1 MRGSACDSSA
11 NCTRTI
17 ADVGQLG
24 RRNGSAEGLPTSLA
38 AAGLAFL
45 GMCLIGASVW
55 FFVPPPKFI
64 AEALLLVEV
73 EQPRII
79 ATTKEYHPDPITDR
93 ATQVALIKSLVV
105 REILTQPEIS
115 KLDVIKSRVD
125 PAAWLESELKA
136 EFSGK
141 MLRLALSSD
150 DPVAATT
157 VIKAVT
163 NVYLSEVAN
172 KEKIERIER
181 NVTLERHY
189 DDLQKRLEKKR
200 AQLKGL
206 ATDLGSKDKQ
216 AVSLQQ
222 RLAISRQNMAEEEL
236 LQTQADLKH
245 VMAELKIMQKKEE
258 RSAEAD
264 ETSSEVRTKPRAAQL
279 DLEKAM
285 KEDKTLEKYLQQEAD
300 LTATFEHYRRIARSA
315 ADPAVQRAKQ
325 ELLSVRQKRKKYEVS
340 LVCSVRPA
348 SRARGRTRER
358 RPASRVEPC
367 DAQGSG

>member
-1 MRGSACDSSA
+1 MNAITGPTPNLPEPSNEQTGVQPAIRPRVAHTPSPVSASEVDALSLLKA
-11 NCTRTI
+11 F
-17 ADVGQLG
+17 
-24 RRNGSAEGLPTSLA
+24 RRRWRLA
-38 AAGLAFL
+38 LALALL

-55 FFVPPPKFI
+55 FFLPPPKFS

-79 ATTKEYHPDPITDR
+79 AATKEYHPDPITDR

-105 REILTQPEIS
+105 SKILTQPEIA

-125 PAAWLESELKA
+125 PSAWLESELKA

-150 DPVAATT
+150 DPVAATA

-172 KEKIERIER
+172 TEKIERIER

-206 ATDLGSKDKQ
+206 ATELGARDKQ
-216 AVSLQQ
+216 SLSLQQ
-222 RLAISRQNMAEEEL
+222 RLAISRQNMAEDEL
-236 LQTQADLKH
+236 LHTQADLKH
-245 VMAELKIMQKKEE
+245 VMAELKI
-258 RSAEAD
+258 
-264 ETSSEVRTKPRAAQL
+264 
-279 DLEKAM
+279 
-285 KEDKTLEKYLQQEAD
+285 LQ
-300 LTATFEHYRRIARSA
+300 
-315 ADPAVQRAKQ
+315 
-325 ELLSVRQKRKKYEVS
+325 RKKN
-340 LVCSVRPA
+340 VRPRWTKQVQTCA
-348 SRARGRTRER
+348 RDHAPTSRKR
-358 RPASRVEPC
+358 
-367 DAQGSG
+367 